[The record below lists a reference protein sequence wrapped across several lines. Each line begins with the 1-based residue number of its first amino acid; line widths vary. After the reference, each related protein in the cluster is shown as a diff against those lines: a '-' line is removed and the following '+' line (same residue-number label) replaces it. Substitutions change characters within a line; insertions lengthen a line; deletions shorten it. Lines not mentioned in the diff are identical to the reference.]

1 VAVIDS
7 RPFGGTCQLRG
18 CDPKK
23 VLVGVSELVDW
34 SQRMQGK
41 GVSGPALSINWPE
54 LIRFKRT
61 FTDPAPHENE
71 QAFAQAGILA
81 RHGRAHFIDRTTIA
95 VEGEKILGRHV
106 VIAGG
111 ARRATLGIPGE
122 ELLTSSTEFLELD
135 RLPRR
140 ILFVGGGYIA
150 FEFAHIAARAGA
162 HVRVL
167 HRGSRPLQKFDPDLV
182 AMLMET
188 TKALGVEVGL
198 NMEVVAIERQADH
211 LVVHAQTSGQ
221 EQAFEADLV
230 VHAAGRVP
238 EIDDLDLEVAGVA
251 RTAAGVSVNDYLQSV
266 SNPAV
271 YATGDAVDS
280 GGFPLTPVAGMQGS
294 IVASN
299 LLKGNHGIPNYAG
312 IPSVVFTTP
321 PLARVGL
328 TEEAA
333 HAEGLRF
340 ATNQG
345 DTSDWYTSRRV
356 ALRHTGFKTLVEE
369 GTGRILGAHLLGQHA
384 EEVINLFGLAIRTGI
399 PASDLKHTVFAYP
412 TSASDLSSML

>member
-1 VAVIDS
+1 LDHALRNEPDRGES
-7 RPFGGTCQLRG
+7 QEGT
-18 CDPKK
+18 
-23 VLVGVSELVDW
+23 
-34 SQRMQGK
+34 
-41 GVSGPALSINWPE
+41 
-54 LIRFKRT
+54 
-61 FTDPAPHENE
+61 
-71 QAFAQAGILA
+71 
-81 RHGRAHFIDRTTIA
+81 
-95 VEGEKILGRHV
+95 HV

-111 ARRATLGIPGE
+111 VRRATLGLLGD
-122 ELLTSSTEFLELD
+122 ELMTTSTEFMELD

-150 FEFAHIAARAGA
+150 FEFAHVAARAGA
-162 HVRVL
+162 EVRLL
-167 HRGSRPLQKFDPDLV
+167 HRGSRPLEKFDPDLV
-182 AMLMET
+182 AMLVET
-188 TKALGVEVGL
+188 TRELGVQIGM
-198 NMEVVAIERQADH
+198 NKEVVAIERAADH
-211 LVVHAQTSGQ
+211 LLVRARTVDDD
-221 EQAFEADLV
+221 QAFDADMV

-238 EIDDLDLEVAGVA
+238 EIDNLDLEVAGVA

-271 YATGDAVDS
+271 YAAGDAVDS
-280 GGFPLTPVAGMQGS
+280 GGFPLTPVAGMQGA

-333 HAEGLRF
+333 HAEGLQF
-340 ATNQG
+340 ATNHG
-345 DTSDWYTSRRV
+345 NTSDWYTSRRV
-356 ALRHTGFKTLVEE
+356 GLRRTGFKTLIEE
-369 GTGRILGAHLLGQHA
+369 GTGRILGAHLLGQQA